1 MPALHIS
8 PKNPHK
14 HKEFINTLKNAPI
27 AFILVYMEGC
37 GPCGEVRPKWGQ
49 LCNDP
54 FLLNTLDPRV
64 VMADIDHT
72 VLANKDF
79 LKDPPSAFPNIRFI
93 TSTSSDPSK
102 QMYEEYNGP
111 RTSEDIKNW
120 IKTSLKS
127 SLGKTSL
134 GRRSSSGRTSLE
146 KRSSLSNKSPSS
158 FHSLSHSSNSS
169 SHSLSNRHNSN
180 SLRGGSS
187 FRGGSSLFRGGSL
200 FKFKGSIKTKR
211 RKNKKS
217 KKNK

>member
-8 PKNPHK
+8 PKNLHK
-14 HKEFINTLKNAPI
+14 HKELIDTLKNAPI

-37 GPCGEVRPKWGQ
+37 GPCGEVRPEWDQ
-49 LCNDP
+49 LYNDP

-127 SLGKTSL
+127 SLGKKSL
-134 GRRSSSGRTSLE
+134 GRTSLE

-200 FKFKGSIKTKR
+200 FKFKGSRKSKR
-211 RKNKKS
+211 RKNKNKNKKS
-217 KKNK
+217 KKH

>member
-1 MPALHIS
+1 
-8 PKNPHK
+8 
-14 HKEFINTLKNAPI
+14 
-27 AFILVYMEGC
+27 MEGC
-37 GPCGEVRPKWGQ
+37 GPCGEVRPEWEKIYE
-49 LCNDP
+49 DKP
-54 FLLNTLDPRV
+54 FLNTLDPRV

-72 VLANKDF
+72 VLANKDL
-79 LKDPPSAFPNIRFI
+79 LKDPPSAFPNIRKVI
-93 TSTSSDPSK
+93 SISSSTSNPSK

-127 SLGKTSL
+127 SLGKKSL
-134 GRRSSSGRTSLE
+134 GRRSSSDNISSLKSSLG
-146 KRSSLSNKSPSS
+146 KRSSLSNKSPS

-169 SHSLSNRHNSN
+169 SHPLSNRHNSN

-187 FRGGSSLFRGGSL
+187 SIKSGSSSIKGGSL
-200 FKFKGSIKTKR
+200 FKFRGASSLKKSKR

>member
-8 PKNPHK
+8 PKNTHK
-14 HKEFINTLKNAPI
+14 HKEFIDTLKNAPI

-37 GPCGEVRPKWGQ
+37 GPCGEVRPEWEQ
-49 LCNDP
+49 LYNDP
-54 FLLNTLDPRV
+54 FLSNTLDPRV

-111 RTSEDIKNW
+111 RTSQDIKNW
-120 IKTSLKS
+120 IKTSLKKS
-127 SLGKTSL
+127 SLGKSSSL
-134 GRRSSSGRTSLE
+134 GKRSLGKSSSPSLY
-146 KRSSLSNKSPSS
+146 
-158 FHSLSHSSNSS
+158 
-169 SHSLSNRHNSN
+169 HSLSNRHNSN

-187 FRGGSSLFRGGSL
+187 FKGGSL
-200 FKFKGSIKTKR
+200 FNFKGGRKTKR
-211 RKNKKS
+211 RKNKNKNKKS
-217 KKNK
+217 KKY

>member
-14 HKEFINTLKNAPI
+14 HKEFIDTLKNAPI

-37 GPCGEVRPKWGQ
+37 GPCGDVRPKWGQ

-127 SLGKTSL
+127 SLGKKSL
-134 GRRSSSGRTSLE
+134 GRTSLE

-200 FKFKGSIKTKR
+200 FKFKGSRKSKR
-211 RKNKKS
+211 RKNKNKNKKS
-217 KKNK
+217 KKH